1 MEKEIKAN
9 EKNRKKASR
18 HQRRSGSKKKTKRN
32 RFGQMEDKRKTK
44 SQLIRELVELRQPVG
59 ELEGL
64 KYDICY

>member
-9 EKNRKKASR
+9 EKNRKKAS
-18 HQRRSGSKKKTKRN
+18 KKKIKEN
-32 RFGQMEDKRKTK
+32 QFGQIEDKRKTK